1 LSQYMGGRLISPH
14 HSAPI
19 SHVRVR
25 LPAGRAPIPSQPGLV
40 LGFFWEGAAAWVYGE
55 WGGGS
60 VDEKAK
66 RRWRDIEELVDWV
79 EGNLRDLR
87 REMAHARSLSEQ
99 PGAPREPPVENLK
112 RAIVALEEAKEQ
124 TVHAI
129 NSVSARSRG

>member
-1 LSQYMGGRLISPH
+1 M
-14 HSAPI
+14 
-19 SHVRVR
+19 
-25 LPAGRAPIPSQPGLV
+25 

-55 WGGGS
+55 WGGGR
-60 VDEKAK
+60 VDEKTK